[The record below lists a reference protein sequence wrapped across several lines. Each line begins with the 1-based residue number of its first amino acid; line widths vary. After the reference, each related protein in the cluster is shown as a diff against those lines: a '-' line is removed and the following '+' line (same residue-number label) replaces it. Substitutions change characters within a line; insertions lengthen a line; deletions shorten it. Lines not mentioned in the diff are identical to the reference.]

1 MISEKIFIKTK
12 FMTTD
17 VHQVMARAQNDT
29 LGLIRYIVRTM
40 HAHSVEETSQL
51 IMVIKRI
58 QYCSL

>member
-1 MISEKIFIKTK
+1 
-12 FMTTD
+12 MTTD
-17 VHQVMARAQNDT
+17 VHQVMARAQNYT